1 MTWNCQPSG
10 WLWGTL
16 QGFKECFQEITDIA
30 GETVSECW
38 AHRHLQKSE
47 SCRRRGRKGE
57 KIARMLNPIWNHSAL
72 LPQYPCHSL
81 GSLADWVS
89 QFCLVH
95 TGSSSLLKNLMMS
108 YKRWGSYAYEKA
120 DWEAKGVEEGQPQK
134 PFPNLGR
141 ADQTLTLPLKVH
153 PHPLCTKD

>member
-95 TGSSSLLKNLMMS
+95 TGSSSLLKNLSDELQKMGFLCLWKS
-108 YKRWGSYAYEKA
+108 RLRS
-120 DWEAKGVEEGQPQK
+120 KGCGGGATSETISKSGEGRSDLNSSPES
-134 PFPNLGR
+134 PPPP
-141 ADQTLTLPLKVH
+141 PLH
-153 PHPLCTKD
+153 